1 MLGLWASEGL
11 GPSLASKS
19 GLAFFGR
26 GASSACSHQDTLV
39 AKKSMGSI
47 QNPPAIFKVLLLF
60 VNWGKFLKETQFT
73 KNFQIP
79 LSGVQSKLYESFV
92 QQITC

>member
-1 MLGLWASEGL
+1 MLGLRASEGL

-26 GASSACSHQDTLV
+26 GGASSACSHQDTLV
-39 AKKSMGSI
+39 AKQSMGSK

-73 KNFQIP
+73 KNFQNP
-79 LSGVQSKLYESFV
+79 LSGVQSNLYES
-92 QQITC
+92 C